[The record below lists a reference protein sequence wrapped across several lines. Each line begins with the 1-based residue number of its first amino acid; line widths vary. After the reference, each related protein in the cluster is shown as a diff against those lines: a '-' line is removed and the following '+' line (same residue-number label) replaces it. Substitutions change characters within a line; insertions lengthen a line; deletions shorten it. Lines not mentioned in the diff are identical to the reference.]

1 MKLEN
6 KYLKESKMF
15 KKTKVE
21 INDVLKAADKLVIEN
36 MNLVSKYTDKLMKE
50 AEMKYIKNEDSMSPA
65 AARDIFL
72 SSYTKSFENY
82 INGIVRSLGK
92 I

>member
-15 KKTKVE
+15 KRTKIEV
-21 INDVLKAADKLVIEN
+21 NDVLKVADKLVIEN
-36 MNLVSKYTDKLMKE
+36 MNLVSKYTNQLMKE

-72 SSYTKSFENY
+72 SRYTNSYENY

-92 I
+92 N